1 MVDPYYPPPPVPRPS
16 AAPADGP
23 VPSPSQHSCAHM
35 YTFQIPTY
43 YPGHH
48 RPPADYSTA
57 HPLYRTINMAE
68 KRAYHNATERARR
81 ENLNSRFQELAQSL
95 PSLANVRKPSKS
107 VIVNHSLS
115 FVQEVK
121 RRLEVKDRALET
133 LRSRNEGLRME
144 VNRLRG
150 LLGIPPSPDPLELDE
165 DLQDEET
172 AAAASASANIV
183 MPGDTLSTKTDEP
196 NKGKPTIETDTRP
209 TEHDSD
215 NDEPPSGTDTLE
227 MEIPSPTDTTSLPYP
242 TPSLLNPDL
251 YPSPYHPQPRPLDPL
266 FIQEDYTTVRET
278 PTPPNG
284 TPILGTQS
292 QEYPNHPHPFP
303 AIQKWENEQGQGA
316 YAMRRAYS
324 FDAAYLP
331 GMQAAMGSMGAQERY

>member
-1 MVDPYYPPPPVPRPS
+1 MVDPYFPPPPIPRPS
-16 AAPADGP
+16 AAPPADGP

-115 FVQEVK
+115 FVQDVK
-121 RRLEVKDRALET
+121 RRLEIKDRALET
-133 LRSRNEGLRME
+133 LRNRNEGLRNE
-144 VNRLRG
+144 VNRLRS
-150 LLGIPPSPDPLELDE
+150 LLGIPSSADPLEELDE
-165 DLQDEET
+165 DLQDKET
-172 AAAASASANIV
+172 SASVSTNIV
-183 MPGDTLSTKTDEP
+183 LPGDTLPKPNNQTKIKPITIKTD
-196 NKGKPTIETDTRP
+196 TF
-209 TEHDSD
+209 EHESD
-215 NDEPPSGTDTLE
+215 NDEPPSGTDTLD
-227 MEIPSPTDTTSLPYP
+227 MEIPSPTDTSLPYP
-242 TPSLLNPDL
+242 PPSLLVPDL
-251 YPSPYHPQPRPLDPL
+251 YPTYPQRPIDPL
-266 FIQEDYTTVRET
+266 IIQEEYTTRET

-284 TPILGTQS
+284 TPILGTQH
-292 QEYPNHPHPFP
+292 QEYTELPFP
-303 AIQKWENEQGQGA
+303 SIQKWENEHNGA
-316 YAMRRAYS
+316 FAMRRAYS

-331 GMQAAMGSMGAQERY
+331 GMQAVMGSMATQERF